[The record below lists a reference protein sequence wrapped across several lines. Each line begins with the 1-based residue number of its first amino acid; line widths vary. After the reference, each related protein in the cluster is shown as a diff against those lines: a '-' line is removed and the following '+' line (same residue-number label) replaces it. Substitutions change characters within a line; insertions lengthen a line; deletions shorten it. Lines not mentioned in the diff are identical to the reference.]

1 MKFETIRQ
9 EVYTTVMKARDAGL
23 VRLSAGNIS
32 ARTQEGY
39 VAITPSGIKYDV
51 LQPEQIAIVDLHGN
65 PVDAPCKPSSETP
78 MHTAILRHL
87 PEVQAICHTHSMF
100 AITFAML
107 KLEVPV
113 VNLELY
119 VCGAPVPVAPW
130 ACPGTAAAGDI
141 TVDIFKSRPGLKVCL
156 LRNHGLVAIGKSL
169 EHAFEMA
176 YNAEVGLRTY
186 YQARQ
191 LGQPSIIGAEQ
202 IEQIRAVYG

>member
-1 MKFETIRQ
+1 MKFENIRQ
-9 EVYTTVMKARDAGL
+9 EVYATVMKARDAGL
-23 VRLSAGNIS
+23 IRLSAGNIS

-39 VAITPSGIKYDV
+39 IAITPSGIKYDV
-51 LQPEQIAIVDLHGN
+51 LQPEQIAILDLNGN
-65 PVDAPCKPSSETP
+65 PVDAPYKPSSETP

-107 KLEVPV
+107 NLEAPV
-113 VNLELY
+113 ANLELY

-130 ACPGTAAAGDI
+130 ACPGTADAGVI

-176 YNAEVGLRTY
+176 YNAEVGLGAY

-191 LGQPSIIGAEQ
+191 LGQPSIIGDAQ

>member
-1 MKFETIRQ
+1 MKFESIRKA
-9 EVYTTVMKARDAGL
+9 VYDTVMKAQEAGL

-32 ARTQEGY
+32 ARTEEGY

-51 LQPEQIAIVDLHGN
+51 LSPEQIAIVDLHGN
-65 PVDAPCKPSSETP
+65 PIDAPCKPSSETP

-87 PEVQAICHTHSMF
+87 PQVQAICHTHSLF
-100 AITFAML
+100 AITFATL
-107 KLEVPV
+107 EIEVPII
-113 VNLELY
+113 NLELY
-119 VCGAPVPVAPW
+119 VCGAPIPVAPW

-141 TVDIFKSRPGLKVCL
+141 TVDLFKSRPGLRVCL

-169 EHAFEMA
+169 ENAFEMA

-186 YQARQ
+186 FQARQ
-191 LGQPSIIGAEQ
+191 LGHPSIISPEQ